1 MRTQR
6 FSALTRVSRRWSR
19 SQSSSMQHS
28 VMWSRFELL
37 RRKLTHM
44 SNNNDDDDRGAS
56 HADRSD
62 EGSYTDLPKFRGF
75 IGWVSNKGGG
85 GTFSS
90 VDVDIFHKDYLGEC
104 RKPDNYCGE
113 YLTFLLPQ
121 WYIDSSLS
129 SSSLSSI
136 GQAQAAQQE
145 TSSLETIVPRPRLS
159 PPSTA
164 FATPRQMPLLSWYA
178 STSTLNYLASLF

>member
-1 MRTQR
+1 
-6 FSALTRVSRRWSR
+6 
-19 SQSSSMQHS
+19 
-28 VMWSRFELL
+28 
-37 RRKLTHM
+37 M
-44 SNNNDDDDRGAS
+44 SNNNDDDDRGAP
-56 HADRSD
+56 HTDRSA

-90 VDVDIFHKDYLGEC
+90 VDVDIFHKDYSGEY

-145 TSSLETIVPRPRLS
+145 TSSLAPELSSPDRDYRLHLRHS
-159 PPSTA
+159 QHHVRCHCYPGMLVRRHLIIWLRHSSIRSCLYT
-164 FATPRQMPLLSWYA
+164 
-178 STSTLNYLASLF
+178 

>member
-1 MRTQR
+1 
-6 FSALTRVSRRWSR
+6 
-19 SQSSSMQHS
+19 
-28 VMWSRFELL
+28 
-37 RRKLTHM
+37 M
-44 SNNNDDDDRGAS
+44 SNNNDDDDHGAP
-56 HADRSD
+56 HTDRSA

-85 GTFSS
+85 GMFSS
-90 VDVDIFHKDYLGEC
+90 VDINIFHKDYSGEY

-145 TSSLETIVPRPRLS
+145 TSSLRTIVPSPRLS
-159 PPSTA
+159 PASTA
-164 FATPRQMPLLSWYA
+164 FATPHQMPLLSWYA
-178 STSTLNYLASLF
+178 STSTLNHLPSPF